1 MEAMTFEQ
9 ATEWGKSLDGRAVW
23 AALMESRANFDRL
36 SAKTDEQI
44 RQMTA
49 KTDEYFRKV
58 DTQIAEVS
66 KNIGGVGNSLGNIME
81 GIYTAKICPKFNE
94 FGYTFTKAANS
105 LVYYRDDGKML
116 CEIDAFLENGD
127 FVMAVEV
134 KSKCEMKDI
143 NDHLKRLEKIRQYFD
158 QHGDKRKILGCI
170 AACLITNKLIKAAE
184 EHGLYV
190 IVQTGENVEIVE
202 KPGEFKEGIW

>member
-1 MEAMTFEQ
+1 METMKFEQ
-9 ATEWGKSLDGRAVW
+9 ATDWGKSLDGRAVW

-44 RQMTA
+44 RQLTEDV
-49 KTDEYFRKV
+49 K
-58 DTQIAEVS
+58 EVS
-66 KNIGGVGNSLGNIME
+66 KNVGGVGNSLGNIME
-81 GIYTAKICPKFNE
+81 GIYTAKICPKFNA
-94 FGYTFTKAANS
+94 FGYTFTKVANG

-143 NDHLKRLEKIRQYFD
+143 NDHLKRLEKIRLYFD

-184 EHGLYV
+184 DNGLYV

-202 KPGEFKEGIW
+202 KPGEFKEGVW